1 MPPESVFRP
10 SHPIHGADTL
20 ALGFGTTVTMWAIGY
35 ICRFP
40 SLNAPSW
47 LLLFLLLV
55 SLFGGGLLAGS
66 RTDRGVRG
74 GMAVGLLAGILN
86 LLVLGSLLASARPN
100 HLVPSALWWLPGN
113 LLASSLLGAAGALM
127 GKRLRRPRAL
137 QETAREDRPPPE
149 WTTAFAAVAAAA
161 TFLLLVAG
169 GIVTSHEAGLA
180 VVDWPNSYGY
190 NMFLY
195 PLARMTG
202 GIYYEHAHRLLG
214 SLVGLTTL
222 VLVVHLLRTDPRPW
236 LKRTAGAA
244 LVLVVV
250 QGILGGLRVTGRFT
264 LSTSPAETEPS
275 LLLAVVH
282 GVTGQVFFAL
292 MTVLAVFTTRRW
304 RQSGEPAIAPAAG
317 LERILARLLAGSLLV
332 QLVLGAILRHEASGL
347 LVHVTMAVVVVALA
361 VSLGVLVIHL
371 HGTLAPLP
379 RYGRLLLVL
388 GGLQVGLG
396 LGALA
401 AVGAVRTGGAP
412 RPADLIL
419 TTAHQATGALLLGCA
434 VSLLAWLQR
443 LTAAGPQVATRPITL
458 AGE

>member
-86 LLVLGSLLASARPN
+86 LLVLGS
-100 HLVPSALWWLPGN
+100 